1 MNDKFDDLVND
12 LLKKTLFEAP
22 MAPVEEPEVE
32 PDIETPEV
40 EPDEKPS
47 KPTKPTPTRH
57 PLQPTRPDVK
67 PRPQAKGPI
76 SPDVQAYINARK

>member
-1 MNDKFDDLVND
+1 MSDKFDDLVNG

-40 EPDEKPS
+40 EPVEKPS
-47 KPTKPTPTRH
+47 KPVVPKRH